1 VNKDSEIMK
10 KMINTA
16 GITVAASLL
25 LALGFNS
32 TKAQT
37 QTPSPQSPSPG
48 VAQSQTAQAP
58 NLQTEL
64 NLRPEQIQKW
74 RALNRELREQEVT
87 GVQKVRQA
95 KFALSEAMES
105 PNPNEEEIKQRA
117 KELADAQSAMTQLQ
131 ALRQA
136 RVLQI
141 LDPEQRIKLREIQ
154 ATIRQQNQE
163 RRAGNQPFPGMQKR
177 RPNAL
182 QRNQN
187 PNARTP
193 RQQRRLMQQQP
204 QRKP

>member
-1 VNKDSEIMK
+1 MK
-10 KMINTA
+10 KIINTA
-16 GITVAASLL
+16 GIAIAASLL
-25 LALGFNS
+25 LALGFDS

-37 QTPSPQSPSPG
+37 QTPSPQSPPQG

-64 NLRPEQIQKW
+64 SLRPEQIQKW

-105 PNPNEEEIKQRA
+105 PNPNEEVIKQRA

-163 RRAGNQPFPGMQKR
+163 RRSGNQRFPGIQNR

-187 PNARTP
+187 PNALTP
-193 RQQRRLMQQQP
+193 RQQRRLMQQQQ
-204 QRKP
+204 QRRP